1 MSESDLYMEKMQSL
15 SDIELLKV
23 IAQRSEYKPEA
34 VETAKVEALKRG
46 LIDEEFNYLKI
57 NQEQLS
63 ELSKACQTIDKFKKS
78 DAKRKRYR
86 PVRIGFNILILTA
99 IGIGIWKF
107 EDIRSSFGSQSQVMA
122 TDTVFLK
129 NDTVQI
135 KLISKGKYEML
146 LDSCKKTAIN
156 TESPIEKNGDTLL
169 LPVMM
174 GQNAEFVDLP
184 ESDPSDGERT
194 YKYSGELTEL
204 GLYVIEANFYE
215 GRHYYLVDKMSGE
228 KELILGLPML
238 SPNKKMI
245 FSNVAA
251 YRNGAVGN
259 GFDLWKVGKNN
270 QLKHYFEKSHHDD
283 WEITEA
289 AWLTDSSLLL
299 AMNNGNEFY
308 GILTINKLNK

>member
-1 MSESDLYMEKMQSL
+1 MSEPDLFIEKFQSMSDL
-15 SDIELLKV
+15 ELLKV

-46 LIDEEFNYLKI
+46 LIDEDFNYLKI

-78 DAKRKRYR
+78 DAKRKKYR
-86 PVRIGFNILILTA
+86 PVRIGFYILILAA

-107 EDIRSSFGSQSQVMA
+107 EDIRSSFGSQSQVVA
-122 TDTVFLK
+122 TDTVFMK
-129 NDTVQI
+129 NDTIQI
-135 KLISKGKYEML
+135 QLISKGKYEML
-146 LDSCKKTAIN
+146 LDSCKSIAIN

-174 GQNAEFVDLP
+174 GQNAEFVDVP
-184 ESDPSDGERT
+184 NGDNSDGERT
-194 YKYSGELTEL
+194 YNYYGELTEL
-204 GLYVIEANFYE
+204 GLYIVEADFYE

-251 YRNGAVGN
+251 IGYGAVGN

-270 QLKHYFEKSHHDD
+270 KLKHYFEKSDHAD

-289 AWLTDSSLLL
+289 AWLTDTSLLL

-308 GILTINKLNK
+308 GILTIKKMNK

>member
-15 SDIELLKV
+15 SDMELLKV

-34 VETAKVEALKRG
+34 VQTAKVEALKRG

-63 ELSKACQTIDKFKKS
+63 ELSIDKFKKS
-78 DAKRKRYR
+78 DAKRKKYR
-86 PVRIGFNILILTA
+86 PVRIGFYILILAA

-107 EDIRSSFGSQSQVMA
+107 DDIRSSFGYQSQVVA

-135 KLISKGKYEML
+135 QLISRDKYGNL
-146 LDSCKKTAIN
+146 LDSCKKTTIN

-184 ESDPSDGERT
+184 ETDPSDGERT
-194 YKYSGELTEL
+194 YNFYGELTEL
-204 GLYVIEANFYE
+204 GLYVVEANFYE
-215 GRHYYLVDKMSGE
+215 GKHYYLVHKMSGE
-228 KELILGLPML
+228 KELILGLPIL

-270 QLKHYFEKSHHDD
+270 QLKRYFEQSHHDD

-308 GILTINKLNK
+308 GIMTIKKMNK